1 MARRVSVV
9 RLPEMNYRLQN
20 LAAVL
25 ARLTMEEANAIRRA
39 AGAGDVEAVAVV
51 FERYGV
57 PEAFLAAVAFVVA
70 RQEAGRVKVVGVRDD

>member
-20 LAAVL
+20 LAAAL
-25 ARLTMEEANAIRRA
+25 ARLTMDESDAIRRA
-39 AGAGDVEAVAVV
+39 ACAGDVEAVAVV
-51 FERYGV
+51 FERYQV
-57 PEAFLAAVAFVVA
+57 PEAFLTAVAFVVA